1 MFDLGKIL
9 SGKRW
14 EIMEILREEKRP
26 SELSSILK
34 ITRQGVDKH
43 LSILEKY
50 LLIKKS
56 KKGGKVF
63 YVLSDNG
70 KFLMNKIM
78 EINSKYIDKIKNDYY
93 FEKNSIENL
102 FKNGKLEKN
111 EFEEKL
117 NNLILKYSIFFGKI

>member
-1 MFDLGKIL
+1 
-9 SGKRW
+9 
-14 EIMEILREEKRP
+14 
-26 SELSSILK
+26 
-34 ITRQGVDKH
+34 
-43 LSILEKY
+43 
-50 LLIKKS
+50 